1 MHTLHCTTISNQIYS
16 FFFLLTISLSWHF
29 IFSESDLL
37 LELEF
42 ELINSTS
49 GSNLWHWN
57 TLARHLNFLVPSQVR
72 APLLELSYTPYYPEV
87 QAACSGATAA
97 PGAGHYQQ
105 CTPPGYVNATTMN
118 CCVIAIPTKC
128 VIKWPHPQLVL
139 LLKVLYLLTEPCKK
153 SDFFS

>member
-16 FFFLLTISLSWHF
+16 SFFYYSSVTIQWHI

-72 APLLELSYTPYYPEV
+72 APMLDLSYSPYYPEV

-97 PGAGHYQQ
+97 PGAG
-105 CTPPGYVNATTMN
+105 TTLSAMH
-118 CCVIAIPTKC
+118 PTWLCKC
-128 VIKWPHPQLVL
+128 YDYEL
-139 LLKVLYLLTEPCKK
+139 LRDCNSHSHTHN
-153 SDFFS
+153 